1 MAIIGT
7 GNGFQNVLPSLV
19 HVVFGAN
26 TDRLDEFLRTDDVLD
41 SMTKLFSQLAMSD
54 KHKSDHDI
62 TAPIDAN
69 GGPNIAMQQLRPP
82 VGAHLGYEKPKCKIK
97 MRLYKAD

>member
-1 MAIIGT
+1 MTIVGAR
-7 GNGFQNVLPSLV
+7 NCLQNILPPLI
-19 HVVFGAN
+19 HIVFGAD

-62 TAPIDAN
+62 TAPN
-69 GGPNIAMQQLRPP
+69 GIR
-82 VGAHLGYEKPKCKIK
+82 K
-97 MRLYKAD
+97 R